1 MAGEA
6 EHARRAVWHAT
17 VEAVRRC
24 GEDLLGKAQ
33 RDAPVEE
40 GTLRASG
47 ELELENTAPVAPRAG
62 SEVTATVSFNTVYA
76 ARQHEELGWRHPKG
90 GRAKYLE
97 ANLRAGAARYE
108 RIIGLAIE
116 AAT

>member
-1 MAGEA
+1 M
-6 EHARRAVWHAT
+6 HAAAVEG
-17 VEAVRRC
+17 VKRC

-47 ELELENTAPVAPRAG
+47 ELELSVRPDEI
-62 SEVTATVSFNTVYA
+62 EATVSFNTVYA
-76 ARQHEELGWRHPKG
+76 ARQHEETEWQHPKG

-97 ANLRAGAARYE
+97 ANLQADAPRYE
-108 RIIGLAIE
+108 RIIGLAVKV
-116 AAT
+116 ALR